1 MKPKGWLLAVL
12 GCVLLWTITAAAA
25 PGQKTETL
33 KTGKKGEIT
42 LKQPTKIGDM
52 TLQPD
57 TYVVQHRVSG
67 NDHFVRFV
75 ELKQIEARGAEAG
88 EATYSTY
95 TEAEKA
101 GEIKCRVEPAG
112 QTFGSTS
119 VTITEDGV
127 ARITKVEIKGENVVH
142 VLQ

>member
-1 MKPKGWLLAVL
+1 MKPRELLCAVL
-12 GCVLLWTITAAAA
+12 GCVLLWTVSAAAA
-25 PGQKTETL
+25 PRQKTETL

-42 LKQPTKIGDM
+42 LKQPTKVGDI

-67 NDHFVRFV
+67 DQHFVRFV
-75 ELKQIEARGAEAG
+75 ELKRLQGLDTPSG
-88 EATYSTY
+88 EWTTY

-101 GEIKCRVEPAG
+101 GEIKCSVEPAG
-112 QTFGSTS
+112 RTFESTS

-127 ARITKVEIKGENVVH
+127 PRITKVEIKGENVVH
-142 VLQ
+142 VVQ